1 MKKNLLFL
9 PFAGLLLV
17 SGTALAA
24 ETMNGVVARAD
35 PSTGQLMLLGGA
47 NFQVTDPMVL
57 RHLAP
62 GQHVIVTRNNNDTIG
77 VQVDN
82 AYAGSGN
89 GN

>member
-1 MKKNLLFL
+1 MKKHLYLLPL
-9 PFAGLLLV
+9 AGLLLA
-17 SGTALAA
+17 SGTAFAA

-35 PSTGQLMLLGGA
+35 PNTGQLMLLGGA
-47 NFQVTDPMVL
+47 NFQVTDPSVL

-82 AYAGSGN
+82 AYAGSGSSN
-89 GN
+89 